1 METLTINKIA
11 INALKSD
18 IKKLSEEQKFL
29 RNQRK
34 TVHIK
39 GERTMEPWVAAM
51 KHRANREKLRIMFAA
66 YGLMKG
72 KSFSQIEKNHS
83 EEEHPL
89 KNFLPSISK
98 MIETYNKL
106 SDELQKSI

>member
-1 METLTINKIA
+1 METTIEKIKVSV
-11 INALKSD
+11 IKND

-39 GERTMEPWVAAM
+39 GERTMEPWVATM
-51 KHRANREKLRIMFAA
+51 QHRANREKLRIMFAA
-66 YGLMKG
+66 YGLMRG
-72 KSFSQIEKNHS
+72 KSFSQIENNHS

-89 KNFLPSISK
+89 
-98 MIETYNKL
+98 NKFKTNINVL
-106 SDELQKSI
+106 IDHYDKLENELQK

>member
-34 TVHIK
+34 TVYIK

-51 KHRANREKLRIMFAA
+51 QHRVNREKLRIMFAA
-66 YGLMKG
+66 YGLMRG
-72 KSFSQIEKNHS
+72 KSLEQIEPNSS
-83 EEEHPL
+83 EENSI
-89 KNFLPSISK
+89 KNFLPQISK
-98 MIETYNKL
+98 TIETYNKL
-106 SDELQKSI
+106 SNELQK